1 LIVYSRVCQVCEQ
14 QGQERRK
21 SLVSPARLIDAGL
34 NSKADSEDLFQS
46 SKRPSLTVS
55 LPVNLPQQDVNLLPK
70 TPLMSVPS
78 DWAWS
83 TF

>member
-1 LIVYSRVCQVCEQ
+1 M
-14 QGQERRK
+14 RK
-21 SLVSPARLIDAGL
+21 SLVSPARLVDAGL
-34 NSKADSEDLFQS
+34 DPKADSEELLQS
-46 SKRPSLTVS
+46 SKRPSLTLSTTS
-55 LPVNLPQQDVNLLPK
+55 LPVNLPQQQDVMAK